1 MKLVDEDFGLS
12 SKAKKRIWKRFPVSA
27 NSTRK
32 LTLSDFFD
40 QARQSLYWLRRGPE
54 GWHIGVKHLVPVP
67 NQPLKKGG
75 RPSFQPRQNTVQGG
89 YGAFYPYEHNYH
101 HLIPVGAVEEWV
113 IGKGASGSS
122 SRSDLIVKLIL
133 ISRWN
138 IHNEKNMVLLPQ
150 QEFEALIVGLPAH
163 CPWGVPAHGVYQS
176 SLQSR
181 LRDLRQKI
189 DRAIRQ
195 EKHPKDL
202 KADILA
208 DLNSLSE
215 DLLEQV
221 KSMSAGVQLTAASV

>member
-1 MKLVDEDFGLS
+1 MPRLLVFS
-12 SKAKKRIWKRFPVSA
+12 S
-27 NSTRK
+27 T
-32 LTLSDFFD
+32 
-40 QARQSLYWLRRGPE
+40 
-54 GWHIGVKHLVPVP
+54 
-67 NQPLKKGG
+67 
-75 RPSFQPRQNTVQGG
+75 QG
-89 YGAFYPYEHNYH
+89 
-101 HLIPVGAVEEWV
+101 
-113 IGKGASGSS
+113 
-122 SRSDLIVKLIL
+122 
-133 ISRWN
+133 
-138 IHNEKNMVLLPQ
+138 MVLLPQ

-163 CPWGVPAHGVYQS
+163 VVYQS

-195 EKHPKDL
+195 EKHPKDI